1 MRGAHRACSFG
12 NEAYRESGISPGSSF
27 LLIGILGVHPI
38 PVVELGSYR
47 IVEGNLVGIHLVIA
61 VVALFGTF
69 CGRVIF
75 LFSVLCIQPVVVF
88 IHGVE
93 VGYFIQQ
100 DIRAIDE
107 LLAKHLYAAGV
118 GSAGNDGISIG
129 SRVRSPLSYQRI
141 VEIALFVASPPL
153 GYHRIGS
160 FSDVVFEKCLFG
172 RIGILHRFHIRK
184 LYPVVVELAGH
195 FKISEFVDENC
206 LIGIFRFCKE
216 HSDGGAQVPGVYFSV
231 GVLRRKAS
239 EEGN

>member
-1 MRGAHRACSFG
+1 MQHPTVCLPECLRAIPAWFYLVFSFALVCEERTEPAASVMRRTGKWHQLSA
-12 NEAYRESGISPGSSF
+12 F

-75 LFSVLCIQPVVVF
+75 LFLFCASSRSLVF

-100 DIRAIDE
+100 DIRAIDG

-118 GSAGNDGISIG
+118 GS
-129 SRVRSPLSYQRI
+129 R
-141 VEIALFVASPPL
+141 EMVASASVAVYEAL
-153 GYHRIGS
+153 
-160 FSDVVFEKCLFG
+160 E
-172 RIGILHRFHIRK
+172 
-184 LYPVVVELAGH
+184 AT
-195 FKISEFVDENC
+195 SE
-206 LIGIFRFCKE
+206 
-216 HSDGGAQVPGVYFSV
+216 
-231 GVLRRKAS
+231 
-239 EEGN
+239 